1 MNDLKTP
8 VARLLRL
15 ARSARDGWKDK
26 ALERQQRLRA
36 AQVRIRDLEHS
47 RSYWKTRALAAEGG
61 ASERAAADGGDGEDG
76 DEESPPWRRRC
87 RRGSPT
93 TAIAWR

>member
-15 ARSARDGWKDK
+15 ARGARDGWKDK

-36 AQVRIRDLEHS
+36 AQVRIS
-47 RSYWKTRALAAEGG
+47 RLG
-61 ASERAAADGGDGEDG
+61 AQ
-76 DEESPPWRRRC
+76 P
-87 RRGSPT
+87 
-93 TAIAWR
+93 